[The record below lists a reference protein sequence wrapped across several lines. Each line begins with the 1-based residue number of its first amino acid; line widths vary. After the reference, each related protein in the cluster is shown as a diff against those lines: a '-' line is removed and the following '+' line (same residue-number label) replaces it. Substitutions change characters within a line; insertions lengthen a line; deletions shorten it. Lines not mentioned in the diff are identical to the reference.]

1 VSDLHSARQVLS
13 PADTRH
19 PVGGQGMEAL
29 AASLPPAQGIYGRAS
44 ASNAPSAAMRRGSAR
59 AQVHGWSKVSLRL
72 PPRRRTGLPSPA
84 YRLRIARASPAHQRA
99 ASFAQSAGV
108 GSHRPR
114 SDSERCGRGRRV
126 TRAPRPFL
134 QRSARNVPQARD
146 RPAVGASAAPSRHSI
161 GASAQ
166 HHCRITAASLPHHLR
181 ITAALLPHPRGFI
194 RAL

>member
-1 VSDLHSARQVLS
+1 MGREWRLS
-13 PADTRH
+13 PQACL
-19 PVGGQGMEAL
+19 QF
-29 AASLPPAQGIYGRAS
+29 
-44 ASNAPSAAMRRGSAR
+44 RGSTVAR
-59 AQVHGWSKVSLRL
+59 APPMHQAPQCVEARRVRRCMDGARFRFACRLADARVCHRLRIVCV
-72 PPRRRTGLPSPA
+72 SPA
-84 YRLRIARASPAHQRA
+84 YRLRIARASPAHHRA

-114 SDSERCGRGRRV
+114 SDSERCGRGRRI

-166 HHCRITAASLPHHLR
+166 HPRRTTAASVPHQCR